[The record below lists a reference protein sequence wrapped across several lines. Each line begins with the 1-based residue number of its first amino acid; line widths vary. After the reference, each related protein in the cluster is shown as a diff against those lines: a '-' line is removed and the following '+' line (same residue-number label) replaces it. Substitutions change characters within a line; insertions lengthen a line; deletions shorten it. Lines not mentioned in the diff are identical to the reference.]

1 MTESNINFVN
11 DCTKNKKEFISVR
24 DIERTTG
31 IKRQSVHNIL
41 TQELKLF
48 PYEVQI
54 GQKLTPNSMTLR
66 KFFCENMLKK
76 IESDPEFLNNI
87 WFTDE
92 RCFNLNGY
100 VNKQN
105 MRIWGSENPNLVLE
119 KSAHSSYVTVWAAIS
134 YSGMNGPY
142 FFENS
147 EGV

>member
-1 MTESNINFVN
+1 MRYNINEWNKYASVETRQKGTSHKRPVLTESNINLVN
-11 DCTKNKKEFISVR
+11 GCVKNKTEFISVR

-41 TQELKLF
+41 SYELKLF
-48 PYEVQI
+48 PYKVQI

-66 KFFCENMLKK
+66 KKFCENMLRK

-92 RCFNLNGY
+92 SHFHLDGY

-105 MRIWGSENPNLVLE
+105 MRI
-119 KSAHSSYVTVWAAIS
+119 
-134 YSGMNGPY
+134 
-142 FFENS
+142 
-147 EGV
+147 